1 MAGHS
6 HWANIKHKKKVN
18 DKAKARVL
26 SRMGKLIAIACQFGP
41 PKLEDNPRLRLA
53 VQKAR
58 SANMNNEAIDRAIKK
73 AAGIAKAG
81 LQMQDVLYE
90 GYAPG
95 GVAVVVVSATDNR
108 HRTAPEVKRIFEYAS
123 GAIGAPGCVAW
134 QFADKAVFL
143 VGPASEDQVME
154 ALLTGGADAE
164 DLQANPQGQVEI
176 TAAPNQYDA
185 ILKALAAAKLS
196 VIESDLTKIAENT
209 VPVTDPAVAKGIHE
223 LVAELE
229 EHGDVQEVFTNA
241 AFAEGLA
248 MAEADED

>member
-18 DKAKARVL
+18 DKAKAKVL
-26 SRMGKLIAIACQFGP
+26 ARMGKLISIACQFGP
-41 PKLEDNPRLRLA
+41 PRLEDNPRLRLA

-58 SANMNNEAIDRAIKK
+58 AANMNNEAIDRAIKK
-73 AAGIAKAG
+73 AAGIAAQGK
-81 LQMQDVLYE
+81 LMQDVLYE

-108 HRTAPEVKRIFEYAS
+108 HRTAPEVKRIFEYAG

-143 VGPASEDQVME
+143 VGPASEDQVIE
-154 ALLTGGADAE
+154 ALLSGEADAE
-164 DLQANPQGQVEI
+164 DIRANPQGQVEI

-185 ILKALAAAKLS
+185 VLKALAAAKLA

-209 VPVTDPAVAKGIHE
+209 VPVSDAMIAKGIHD
-223 LVAELE
+223 LIAELE

-241 AFAEGLA
+241 EFAEGLA
-248 MAEADED
+248 GADDE

>member
-18 DKAKARVL
+18 DKAKAKVL
-26 SRMGKLIAIACQFGP
+26 ARMGKLIAIACQFGP
-41 PKLEDNPRLRLA
+41 PKLDENPRLRLA

-58 SANMNNEAIDRAIKK
+58 AANMNNEAIDRAIKK
-73 AAGIAKAG
+73 AAGVAAQGK
-81 LQMQDVLYE
+81 LMQDVLYE

-143 VGPASEDQVME
+143 VGPADEDQVIE
-154 ALLTGGADAE
+154 ALLGAGADAE
-164 DLQANPQGQVEI
+164 DIRANTQGQVEI
-176 TAAPNQYDA
+176 VAATNQYDA

-209 VPVTDPAVAKGIHE
+209 VPVADPAIAKGIHE

-241 AFAEGLA
+241 DFAEGLA
-248 MAEADED
+248 ASDADDG

>member
-6 HWANIKHKKKVN
+6 HWANIKHKKAVN
-18 DKAKARVL
+18 DKAKAKVL
-26 SRMGKLIAIACQFGP
+26 ARMGKLIAIACQFGP

-58 SANMNNEAIDRAIKK
+58 AANMNNDAIDRAIKK
-73 AAGIAKAG
+73 AAGIAAEG
-81 LQMQDVLYE
+81 RQMQDVVYE

-108 HRTAPEVKRIFEYAS
+108 HRTAPEVKRIFEYAG

-143 VGPASEDQVME
+143 VAAPATEEQVME
-154 ALLTGGADAE
+154 ALLTGAADAE
-164 DLQANPQGQVEI
+164 DIQVDGQGQVEI

-185 ILKALAAAKLS
+185 VLKALAAAGLA
-196 VIESDLTKIAENT
+196 VVESDLTKIAENT
-209 VPVTDPAVAKGIHE
+209 VPVSDPAVARQIQE
-223 LVAELE
+223 LIAELE

-241 AFAEGLA
+241 EFAEGLVA
-248 MAEADED
+248 ADGG